1 MRRVFF
7 VRCRGAR
14 KSDCVYIASVVQEW
28 LGEHISGSRE
38 RRSKPDAEA
47 TRKIQQQTFIKEE
60 IGAHAIFS
68 EISALQINRFWC
80 TA

>member
-14 KSDCVYIASVVQEW
+14 KSDCVYIASVVQEC
-28 LGEHISGSRE
+28 LGEHIYRRRE
-38 RRSKPDAEA
+38 CRSKPDAEA

-68 EISALQINRFWC
+68 KIPALEINRFQC